1 MASSNVSLVV
11 RVPEGQPELVKE
23 EPPLPI
29 PGTGQVQVKVSHG
42 KYLGW
47 ADTVNTPS
55 QTNTFPLKVPASIS
69 QEKASTVPLAA
80 ATVWLALFSKDC
92 LNIDR
97 SNAKGTSV
105 LVRGGSSIV
114 YAIQLAMIYGLDVI
128 TTCRPHNEDLV
139 RSCGAK
145 YVFDYNDPNV
155 IVKITE
161 VALIL
166 RYIFDTIGNTT
177 SSNLSSR
184 AFGDH
189 KGDLCTDHSY
199 GKFHWPASNDDHEL
213 ASELFENLPS
223 WLEQGLVKPNKAK
236 VLGWILYPKDSRVE
250 QDIIL
255 GS

>member
-29 PGTGQVQVKVSHG
+29 PGTGQVQVKVDGAVLGCDFVGEVTKLEDTVTRLNKGDNVG

-166 RYIFDTIGNTT
+166 RLDRN
-177 SSNLSSR
+177 
-184 AFGDH
+184 AKHDQ
-189 KGDLCTDHSY
+189 
-199 GKFHWPASNDDHEL
+199 ASNDDHEL

>member
-1 MASSNVSLVV
+1 MRRDS
-11 RVPEGQPELVKE
+11 RED
-23 EPPLPI
+23 
-29 PGTGQVQVKVSHG
+29 G

-69 QEKASTVPLAA
+69 REKASTVPLAA

-92 LNIDR
+92 LNTNR

-105 LVRGGSSIV
+105 L
-114 YAIQLAMIYGLDVI
+114 LAMIYGLDVI

-145 YVFDYNDPNV
+145 HVFDYNDPNV

-166 RYIFDTIGNTT
+166 QYIFDTIGNTT
-177 SSNLSSR
+177 SSNLSFR
-184 AFGDH
+184 VFADH
-189 KGDLCTDHSY
+189 KGDLCTVRP
-199 GKFHWPASNDDHEL
+199 GKANRTSHCQHASTANFIGRLDRNDKHDQASNDDHEL
-213 ASELFENLPS
+213 ASELFENLRS
-223 WLEQGLVKPNKAK
+223 WLEQGQVKPNKSK
-236 VLGWILYPKDSRVE
+236 VLLGLDSVP
-250 QDIIL
+250 Q
-255 GS
+255 GFQGY